1 MAGDCIAMGFFASH
15 VRQDGGLG
23 ARQQSLARAG
33 WADHQHVV
41 DNRQSHFPAGQ
52 ARVFRCMVKIDP
64 FKSSSY
70 FSVQRL
76 ILQ

>member
-1 MAGDCIAMGFFASH
+1 MTGDCVAMGLVDGHA
-15 VRQDGGLG
+15 RQDGRHGSRQEG
-23 ARQQSLARAG
+23 FARPG
-33 WADHQHVV
+33 WADHQDVV
-41 DNRQSHFPAGQ
+41 ENRQSHFPAGQ